1 MQPTVYTVCRDLD
14 TCTTR
19 ATCTSDHHHTRLSPS
34 TERVGGIGEV
44 LILPVPACRNLAA
57 RPVSKPCSG
66 SYFSLSQRRRNT
78 CNGARNPRDP
88 AQKIPAPIGP
98 LTGQL
103 AFGIPV
109 IGICGR
115 LSKSASCIAGAGL
128 GPLVTGVGLAAV
140 KCLASA
146 YLVPSAP
153 FVNWN
158 KLCVGKAHPYPKKGK
173 PATFT
178 RGTLVEDERQGPWR
192 GPEWSSESAP
202 PRAAQRT
209 WERLFVAPWRAAAPR
224 SRCGGGANEGP
235 GFPGLPRWRLG
246 RL

>member
-1 MQPTVYTVCRDLD
+1 MYTVCRDLD

-34 TERVGGIGEV
+34 AERVGGIGEV

-153 FVNWN
+153 FVDWN
-158 KLCVGKAHPYPKKGK
+158 KLCVGKAHPYPKKRK
-173 PATFT
+173 T
-178 RGTLVEDERQGPWR
+178 RDIHTRHVGGGR
-192 GPEWSSESAP
+192 
-202 PRAAQRT
+202 
-209 WERLFVAPWRAAAPR
+209 APR
-224 SRCGGGANEGP
+224 PVAGARMVFGVCPAKGSPAHVGKVVCSSLEGCGTEES
-235 GFPGLPRWRLG
+235 LWG
-246 RL
+246 RGK